1 MAKLTYTE
9 VKDKLSPERRAGLIR
24 LLKDK
29 SMFAAACEAGID
41 KYFDKKT
48 DINNFMYKFFLEAKT
63 DPAMVGLHP
72 DTMLEVDEAMK
83 KRSIGNKEVI
93 DYDNAT
99 EKLSN
104 IKEADI
110 KDIVI
115 MGRNKASILIDKKM
129 TYLMKNKKAL
139 EKESLVNL
147 AKVFGIYFDK
157 SQIVQ
162 GQATENIAVMA
173 KIGDDLTPEQAMEA
187 LLKNREKTMADK
199 ENLK

>member
-1 MAKLTYTE
+1 MAKLTYKE
-9 VKDKLSPERRAGLIR
+9 VRDKISPGNKAGLIR
-24 LLKDK
+24 LLKEK
-29 SMFAAACEAGID
+29 SMFGAACEIGID

-48 DINNFMYKFFLEAKT
+48 DVNNFMYKFFLEVKA
-63 DPAMVGLHP
+63 DPSIAGLHP
-72 DTMLEVDEAMK
+72 DTMMEVDEAMR
-83 KRSIGNKEVI
+83 KRGIGNREVI

-104 IKEADI
+104 IKEAEI

-129 TYLMKNKKAL
+129 NYLMKNKKAL

-173 KIGDDLTPEQAMEA
+173 KVDDNLTPEQAMEA
-187 LLKNREKTMADK
+187 LLRSREKIMADK
-199 ENLK
+199 EDLK